1 MKTVL
6 EFVQSE
12 VNRRFNSYFDDVEYI
27 IAAVSVPRFKTK
39 WLTSSTDKEHAVN
52 LLKNEVHR
60 LTVNTS
66 EEITRNQDQ
75 AVSTSPNLLDFS
87 SEVNNLS
94 EVDEYLASKI
104 DSFDSFKRGEFK
116 NVAKV
121 FLKTNTPEPS
131 NTRSERLFSC
141 GKLMFNTLRTNLSD
155 DNFDKLL
162 LLNCNKDL

>member
-27 IAAVSVPRFKTK
+27 LAAVSVPRFKTK

-121 FLKTNTPEPS
+121 FFKKQYP
-131 NTRSERLFSC
+131 
-141 GKLMFNTLRTNLSD
+141 RT
-155 DNFDKLL
+155 FKH
-162 LLNCNKDL
+162 KI